1 MSRRRIGYI
10 SGTRAD
16 FGLMQATL
24 DAIHRDPRLELGIV
38 ASGMHLS
45 QAHGHTLDDI
55 TASGLPVWATVP
67 VEMSPPTGAT
77 MARNLGLMLAAFV
90 PLLQA
95 HQPDVV
101 LLLGDRGEMLAGA
114 LAAIHL
120 NIPVAHIHG
129 GERSGTVDEP
139 VRHAISKLSH
149 FHFTATAQA
158 RERLVRMGETPEHIW
173 VTGAPGLDG
182 LRELASIPRE
192 ALLAGVG
199 IAPGERVALLVF
211 HPVLQEAASAGA
223 QAQAVL
229 DSLQVQGLRVVA
241 LLPNADAGSDA
252 IRQVLIERQ
261 QAGQLHL
268 ATHFPR
274 REFVSWMAAADLMV
288 GNSSAGIIE
297 AASFGTPVVNIGLRQ
312 NLRERNANVI
322 DCAAEPAAIT
332 QALVRA
338 LQHGRFPIENVYGDG
353 ATAPRILQRLAMQPL
368 DAQLLLK
375 TNAY

>member
-1 MSRRRIGYI
+1 
-10 SGTRAD
+10 
-16 FGLMQATL
+16 
-24 DAIHRDPRLELGIV
+24 
-38 ASGMHLS
+38 
-45 QAHGHTLDDI
+45 
-55 TASGLPVWATVP
+55 
-67 VEMSPPTGAT
+67 
-77 MARNLGLMLAAFV
+77 
-90 PLLQA
+90 
-95 HQPDVV
+95 
-101 LLLGDRGEMLAGA
+101 
-114 LAAIHL
+114 
-120 NIPVAHIHG
+120 
-129 GERSGTVDEP
+129 
-139 VRHAISKLSH
+139 
-149 FHFTATAQA
+149 
-158 RERLVRMGETPEHIW
+158 MGETPEHIW